1 MTSYK
6 NELTIDFG
14 EVSYLGSR
22 EAFRVRLDSSKLADL
37 IDDVARD
44 GSMLHSYQL

>member
-22 EAFRVRLDSSKLADL
+22 GGISCATGLQSVIRPDS
-37 IDDVARD
+37 
-44 GSMLHSYQL
+44 